1 MKILLQCAFAD
12 KPNFHFKEKVD
23 LASNGMEAIQNVKE
37 AYERGE
43 SYKLILMDC
52 NMPKID
58 GYEATQQIR
67 NHI

>member
-12 KPNFHFKEKVD
+12 QPNFNFKERVD
-23 LASNGMEAIQNVKE
+23 LASNGMDAIQIV
-37 AYERGE
+37 RE
-43 SYKLILMDC
+43 SYEKGQTYKVILMDC

-67 NHI
+67 NYI